1 MSTVLL
7 LNHTDLMVNKTT
19 PVVFRDRVMPLFYS
33 AFDHE
38 NVAVQ
43 ENALQH
49 IPKLCGI
56 LDFSHVKDKLLPKLT
71 TLFSKTKTL
80 SVKVSSLV
88 CQWYSFVDSLTFRS
102 VSMR

>member
-1 MSTVLL
+1 MLL

-33 AFDHE
+33 AFDQE

-43 ENALQH
+43 ENALQR

-71 TLFSKTKTL
+71 TVFSKTKTL

-88 CQWYSFVDSLTFRS
+88 CQCCPVVESLTCRS